1 MEEIYANIEDA
12 RPVKPRPSANQT
24 GPRSSEKPFHRAMVL
39 CLGLLSVFL
48 LAGLIGLGIHYHGTI
63 HDSMAELSSIS
74 EERDLLKANLTEM
87 ELDRLQC
94 FSKQSRQDCR
104 DKRADLVKIDSYEEQ
119 EVVVTDA
126 SLLGWGAVWNHRT
139 VRGTWSPQQRLQ
151 HINALEAGT
160 SFPFWKG
167 DMYLFGQTTPVYHV
181 NHQGKPGPGIPY
193 GRLRGSFT
201 GPRLALRLSAEHSC
215 RHAFPPK
222 ASSGGVEA
230 GPRGGSDGMGE
241 VWQSGCRPIRLSG
254 VNALPTVVFPLGTD
268 EPVGAGCPGTL
279 LARLPP
285 VFLSSSSTA
294 PVDTSQDSQ
303 EQSLCVI
310 GGSLLA
316 WENMVSSSPSA
327 SQQGTLAPPTEA
339 GSPVTVRGTGGGGH
353 WHPHPERLWLHVWPE
368 GQTHY

>member
-1 MEEIYANIEDA
+1 
-12 RPVKPRPSANQT
+12 
-24 GPRSSEKPFHRAMVL
+24 
-39 CLGLLSVFL
+39 
-48 LAGLIGLGIHYHGTI
+48 
-63 HDSMAELSSIS
+63 
-74 EERDLLKANLTEM
+74 
-87 ELDRLQC
+87 
-94 FSKQSRQDCR
+94 
-104 DKRADLVKIDSYEEQ
+104 
-119 EVVVTDA
+119 
-126 SLLGWGAVWNHRT
+126 
-139 VRGTWSPQQRLQ
+139 
-151 HINALEAGT
+151 
-160 SFPFWKG
+160 
-167 DMYLFGQTTPVYHV
+167 MYLFGQTTPVYHV
-181 NHQGKPGPGIPY
+181 NHQGGTRSRHSLREAQ
-193 GRLRGSFT
+193 RLLHWAS
-201 GPRLALRLSAEHSC
+201 PRLATLCAEHSC

-268 EPVGAGCPGTL
+268 EHVGAGCPGTL
-279 LARLPP
+279 LARPPP

-353 WHPHPERLWLHVWPE
+353 LASSPGAPLVACLASGPDSLLNFCDQAVVQTIVSACTASTRLLYANRWKLFAGWCGSQDVDPEHCSLPVLLKDLQTLLDKGLSASTIKVYVAAISARHAFVDGRSVGSHALVARFLKGALRLRPPHAVQVPSWDLPVVLEALCSPPFEPLEHADLRWLSC
-368 GQTHY
+368 